1 MRMVLFTRVLFLPEV
16 MVGEHDIHFSNTF
29 DSTSKAINESW
40 FKHAKA
46 ACMQVTFEAQEFVVA
61 CCLILLSA

>member
-16 MVGEHDIHFSNTF
+16 MVGNMTF
-29 DSTSKAINESW
+29 TAQTPLTRQGKSINESW

-46 ACMQVTFEAQEFVVA
+46 TCMQVAFEAQEFVVA